1 MSILEIELRV
11 FFNFTSNYE
20 KVLRIPWV
28 TVTSLLLSLSD

>member
-11 FFNFTSNYE
+11 FFNFTRNYE